1 MTDLEPV
8 IRCAEITDIPLLV
21 ELRLAQMQSMQRHD
35 RESLDR
41 LAAAT
46 EAYLRFH
53 LPDGSFRAWV
63 TELEGQIVTCGGLVI
78 RQAPPAYSNL
88 SGREGYLMALYTR
101 PEFRRRGLATAL
113 MQTILDHLRGEGL
126 TRATLRASPEGRPL
140 YEKLGFESSSE
151 MKLRLSTE
159 QSMRDEENR
168 SADSPLIRAAGR
180 ADIPVLIELRLAMFQ
195 AMGRNDPTILAE
207 VAAAGETYF
216 NNHIP
221 AGSYRGWLAEVDG
234 QIAATGGLVMRQ
246 APPTYHN
253 LSGRDGYVMSVY
265 TRPAFRHRGLATL
278 IVNTILDTL
287 RKEGINRVTL
297 RASDE
302 GRPLYEKLGFEPTTE
317 MSLQLK

>member
-1 MTDLEPV
+1 MVALKFILRP
-8 IRCAEITDIPLLV
+8 AEITDIPLLV

-41 LAAAT
+41 LATAT
-46 EAYLRFH
+46 ETYLRLH

-63 TELEGQIVTCGGLVI
+63 TELDGKIVTSGGLVI
-78 RQAPPAYSNL
+78 RQAPPTYSNL

-113 MQTILDHLRGEGL
+113 MQTVLDHLRAEGI

-140 YEKLGFESSSE
+140 YERLGFEPTTE

-159 QSMRDEENR
+159 QSLRDEKNR
-168 SADSPLIRAAGR
+168 SAGQPLIRAAGMS
-180 ADIPVLIELRLAMFQ
+180 DIPVLIELRLAMFQ
-195 AMGRNDPTILAE
+195 AMGRDDFAILAE
-207 VAAAGETYF
+207 VAAASEAYF
-216 NNHIP
+216 DTHVP
-221 AGSYRGWLAEVDG
+221 DGRYRGWLAEVDG

-265 TRPAFRHRGLATL
+265 TRPAFRQRGLATL
-278 IVNTILDTL
+278 IMNTILDTL
-287 RKEGINRVTL
+287 RKEGIARVTL

-302 GRPLYEKLGFEPTTE
+302 GRLLYEKMGFEPTTE
-317 MSLQLK
+317 MSLRLK